1 MGMREVCCHPCV
13 ARRRLT
19 EWILSDFSREKLEEA
34 MLIFN
39 KSKHM
44 NYPTAVLFK
53 KLIFN
58 NLGNFS
64 CVVAHLVQQKAGSL
78 SQPALPTIW

>member
-1 MGMREVCCHPCV
+1 MR
-13 ARRRLT
+13 

-44 NYPTAVLFK
+44 NYPTAVVFK
-53 KLIFN
+53 KLICN
-58 NLGNFS
+58 NLGNF
-64 CVVAHLVQQKAGSL
+64 
-78 SQPALPTIW
+78 

>member
-1 MGMREVCCHPCV
+1 MLSSLCSKETTR
-13 ARRRLT
+13 

-39 KSKHM
+39 KPKYM
-44 NYPTAVLFK
+44 NYPTAVVFK

-58 NLGNFS
+58 NLDNFNLLLFIL
-64 CVVAHLVQQKAGSL
+64 CNKRQAH
-78 SQPALPTIW
+78 